1 MTEQNERL
9 GYLRKKA
16 INLPQSSGVY
26 LMKNKQNKIIYVGKA
41 KNLKNRLSSY
51 FGSDKT
57 LWLKVVAMVLQ
68 VFDFDYIMTDSEFE
82 ALVLENSLIKQNQPK
97 YNILLKDDK
106 GYSYIK
112 VSKAPW
118 ARISESKKIEKDGSK
133 YIGPYVSSWSVKSA
147 IDEARKIFKLPSC
160 NKVFPRDFG
169 KSRPCLNFYIKQ
181 CNAPCL
187 GKIKE
192 SDYAQNLEDA
202 LDFIKKGATE
212 SIKDLRRKMEN
223 AAENLEFEKAAFLR
237 DKINAINKIT
247 ETQKIVQSSIAFQ
260 DIIAT
265 ATSEEKTAITVLKFR
280 TGKLCDR
287 QDYIFEKANLD
298 EILQEFI
305 QRYYENHEIP
315 PRITLEKLLFD
326 YEITEKWL
334 SEKAEKKVAF
344 FIPQKGEQLKL
355 LEMCKSNAAEKL
367 TDGTSKKGKDIVAL
381 EELSKLLGLK
391 EIPRFIESYDI
402 SNTAGS
408 ENVAAMIVY
417 KDGRPY
423 KSSYRKFKIK
433 GFDGQDDYG
442 SMREVIIRRFR
453 EYELSKDT
461 DEGFGKMPDL
471 ILLDGGKNH
480 VSVIKPL
487 LRGMG
492 IDVPVFGMVK
502 DNKHKTRAIAMDGGE
517 IAINSNRS
525 AFTLVSA
532 IQEEVHRFAI
542 GYHRQLRSKNILTSS
557 LTQIEGIGKTRATE
571 LLKHFGTINKIA
583 NASIDELLDCKV
595 MNQKSAENVK
605 NHFKK

>member
-417 KDGRPY
+417 KDGRP
-423 KSSYRKFKIK
+423 
-433 GFDGQDDYG
+433 
-442 SMREVIIRRFR
+442 
-453 EYELSKDT
+453 
-461 DEGFGKMPDL
+461 
-471 ILLDGGKNH
+471 
-480 VSVIKPL
+480 
-487 LRGMG
+487 
-492 IDVPVFGMVK
+492 
-502 DNKHKTRAIAMDGGE
+502 
-517 IAINSNRS
+517 
-525 AFTLVSA
+525 
-532 IQEEVHRFAI
+532 
-542 GYHRQLRSKNILTSS
+542 
-557 LTQIEGIGKTRATE
+557 
-571 LLKHFGTINKIA
+571 
-583 NASIDELLDCKV
+583 
-595 MNQKSAENVK
+595 
-605 NHFKK
+605 